1 MFNKKLICLAM
12 ACFTTSAFAQTYSTD
27 YQKLRNNKSNFVWMN
42 DSTVENGEFV
52 NMVLCYVKNTGAD
65 LTSLAGAGPYHAQLD
80 QGKCEPS
87 SVTDTSQSTA
97 TSGAQ
102 IKTQSY
108 VVEST
113 LTGDKLDVKL
123 WFPPE
128 LENNNTVAYSVSVR
142 VLLPLSGESVDIG
155 VDRLDYIV
163 HPADP
168 TTLVTN
174 YDPNQAVAYGAL
186 LTEKVTGGWRV
197 KQGERILED
206 WGNSSAR
213 LPGGIFPSDAVKAQ
227 APVMW
232 FNLVKQGSGA
242 SAVLKGFSQA
252 EEWNSSS
259 NSPVYPAYSVSI
271 NDQEYLKQKVDSNGV
286 AVGSAQ
292 CFDRTSSTFSTWAY
306 NLYDQSTGVLVKRNS
321 SYRLKHNGKWGN
333 YHQWGAWLGENVLY
347 TLTFPVNV
355 DVDTGGSSLVAGQ
368 LTKRDGKLMRV
379 SSIVNTLED
388 LKNIPLDFYYYDGN
402 QNLSVQIIWTG
413 VRFDKVAEMSNNGFT
428 PVNPV
433 AYSFPAATS
442 SWQTIGLWSR
452 STNGEVKI
460 KGERNSN
467 NTYDYNF
474 SNSTALTSFVRR
486 DVKGVDLAALE
497 GKQFNCLNNCPTISG
512 SDISSSYVSL
522 QTDAVKS
529 YKITNGLLTS
539 LDGQVTYTY
548 PTTVSDNAANAK
560 NFWSGQLVLNDELN
574 ASNLKSR
581 YTCSW
586 NSNNVC
592 GHEMWNDSTLG
603 THYIWS
609 TGEKTWDKSFE
620 LIVNGSPLMLE
631 PQLDVEYECPTGRNC
646 AGSKKIVL
654 NYNGPK
660 QLWGIPNKCIDA
672 SSLATVDCNSDGN
685 KRWVNLF
692 NLTAS
697 PVNASEST
705 DFVTDLTDR
714 NKKYLVLPQGS
725 EEFYAL
731 KNSCS
736 VTPPSETFAESK
748 VEVDD
753 IFNAERAVIGG
764 LPINPDNVL
773 PTIVNGVKVR

>member
-1 MFNKKLICLAM
+1 MFSKKLICLAM
-12 ACFTTSAFAQTYSTD
+12 ACFTTSAFAQTYSAD

-113 LTGDKLDVKL
+113 LASDKLDVKL
-123 WFPPE
+123 WFPAE
-128 LENNNTVAYSVSVR
+128 LENNNTTAYSVSVR
-142 VLLPLSGESVDIG
+142 VLLPISGESVDIG

-163 HPADP
+163 HPANP
-168 TTLVTN
+168 TTLVTDYAPEN
-174 YDPNQAVAYGAL
+174 AVAYGAL
-186 LTEKVTGGWRV
+186 VTEKINGGWRI
-197 KQGERILED
+197 KQGERILEE
-206 WGNSSAR
+206 WGNTSTR
-213 LPGGIFPSDAVKAQ
+213 IPGGIFATDADKARSS
-227 APVMW
+227 VMW
-232 FNLVKQGSGA
+232 FNLAKQGSGA
-242 SAVLKGFSQA
+242 SAILKGYSQA
-252 EEWNSSS
+252 EEWS
-259 NSPVYPAYSVSI
+259 NSLNRHVYPAYAVSI
-271 NDQEYLKQKVDSNGV
+271 NDREYLKKSTDLNG
-286 AVGSAQ
+286 SEQ

-306 NLYDQSTGVLVKRNS
+306 NLYNQSTGELVKRNS
-321 SYRLKHNGKWGN
+321 SYRIKYDGKWGN
-333 YHQWGAWLGENVLY
+333 YHQWGAWLGNNVLY
-347 TLTFPVNV
+347 QLTFPLNV

-388 LKNIPLDFYYYDGN
+388 FKNIPLDFYYGN
-402 QNLSVQIIWTG
+402 QPVQIVWTG
-413 VRFDKVAEMSNNGFT
+413 ARFEKIAEMTNNGFT

-433 AYSFPAATS
+433 AFTFPQDIS
-442 SWQTIGLWSR
+442 NWQTISLWSR

-460 KGERNSN
+460 GGQRNDN
-467 NTYDYNF
+467 AYVYNF
-474 SNSTALTSFVRR
+474 SNSTALISYVRR
-486 DVKGVDLAALE
+486 ELKGADLAALE
-497 GKQFNCLNNCPTISG
+497 GKQFNCLSNCPTISLNG
-512 SDISSSYVSL
+512 DISGSNVNYAIDPVN
-522 QTDAVKS
+522 T
-529 YKITNGLLTS
+529 YKLANGLLQS
-539 LDGQVTYTY
+539 LDGQETYTY
-548 PTTVSDNAANAK
+548 SRTLPDDGVSK
-560 NFWSGQLVLNDELN
+560 SFWSGQLVLNDDLG
-574 ASNLKSR
+574 ASALKTK
-581 YTCSW
+581 YTCDW
-586 NSNNVC
+586 NSSYIC
-592 GHEMWNDSTLG
+592 SHLMWNDSTLR

-609 TGEKTWDKSFE
+609 TGEKTWDKSFD
-620 LIVNGSPLMLE
+620 LVVNGSPLVLE
-631 PQLDVEYECPTGRNC
+631 PQLDVEYECPAGRNC

-660 QLWGIPNKCIDA
+660 QLWGIPNKCIDTL
-672 SSLATVDCNSDGN
+672 SLATVDCNSDGN

-697 PVNASEST
+697 PVNASESI
-705 DFVTDLTDR
+705 DFVTDLSDR

-725 EEFYAL
+725 EEFYAT

-736 VTPPSETFAESK
+736 VTLPSETFNESK

-753 IFNAERAVIGG
+753 IFIAERAVIGG
-764 LPINPDNVL
+764 LPINPNNVL
-773 PTIVNGVKVR
+773 PTVVNGVKIR

>member
-1 MFNKKLICLAM
+1 MFNKKLICLAL
-12 ACFTTSAFAQTYSTD
+12 ACFATSAFAQTYSAD
-27 YQKLRNNKSNFVWMN
+27 YQKLRTNKSNFVWMN

-65 LTSLAGAGPYHAQLD
+65 LTSLAGTGAYHAQLD
-80 QGKCEPS
+80 YGKCEPS
-87 SVTDTSQSTA
+87 SVSDTSQSTA

-108 VVEST
+108 VVQSVVA
-113 LTGDKLDVKL
+113 DNKLDVKL
-123 WFPPE
+123 WFPAE
-128 LENNNTVAYSVSVR
+128 LENNNTTAYSVSVR
-142 VLLPLSGESVDIG
+142 VMLPLSGDSVDIG

-168 TTLVTN
+168 STLVTN

-186 LTEKVTGGWRV
+186 VTEKVNGGWRI
-197 KQGERILED
+197 KQGERILEID
-206 WGNSSAR
+206 NGSSRTR
-213 LPGGIFPSDAVKAQ
+213 LPGGINLSDADKVL
-227 APVMW
+227 APTMW

-242 SAVLKGFSQA
+242 SATLKGYSQA
-252 EEWNSSS
+252 EEWS
-259 NSPVYPAYSVSI
+259 NGQIYPLYAVSI
-271 NDQEYLKQKVDSNGV
+271 NDQEYLKQEINSSGV
-286 AVGSAQ
+286 AVGSSQ
-292 CFDRTSSTFSTWAY
+292 CFDRSRSTFSTWAY
-306 NLYDQSTGVLVKRNS
+306 NLYDESTGALVKRNS
-321 SYRLKHNGKWGN
+321 SYRLKYNGKWGN

-355 DVDTGGSSLVAGQ
+355 DVDTGGSSLVSGQ

-379 SSIVNTLED
+379 SSIINTLED
-388 LKNIPLDFYYYDGN
+388 LKNIPLDFYHWSGN
-402 QNLSVQIIWTG
+402 QNQSVQLVWTG
-413 VRFDKVAEMSNNGFT
+413 VRFEKVGQMSNNGFT
-428 PVNPV
+428 PVDPV
-433 AYSFPAATS
+433 AYTFPQEIS
-442 SWQTIGLWSR
+442 GWQTIGLWSR
-452 STNGEVKI
+452 SANGEVKI
-460 KGERNSN
+460 KGERNNS

-474 SNSTALTSFVRR
+474 SNTTTLTSFVRKEL
-486 DVKGVDLAALE
+486 KGSELVALE
-497 GKQFNCLNNCPTISG
+497 GKQFNCLNGCPTMSG
-512 SDISSSYVSL
+512 SDISSSYVNL

-539 LDGQVTYTY
+539 LDSQVTYTY
-548 PTTVSDNAANAK
+548 STTVSDNAANAK

-620 LIVNGSPLMLE
+620 LVVNGSPLVLE

-654 NYNGPK
+654 NYNGPR
-660 QLWGIPNKCIDA
+660 QLWGLPNKCINPTT
-672 SSLATVDCNSDGN
+672 LATVDCGADGN

-692 NLTAS
+692 NLTES
-697 PVNASEST
+697 PVNAASST

-714 NKKYLVLPQGS
+714 SKKYRVLPQGS
-725 EEFYAL
+725 EEFYET
-731 KNSCS
+731 KNSCA
-736 VTPPSETFAESK
+736 VTMPTETLAASK
-748 VEVDD
+748 VEVDS
-753 IFNAERAVIGG
+753 IFNAERATIGG
-764 LPINPDNVL
+764 LPINPIDVL
-773 PTIVNGVKVR
+773 PTVVNGVKIR